1 MKRCSTCNRTY
12 TDPNLSFCIDDGTPL
27 TPVDPPLTPVDPQD
41 ESTVV
46 SPRDS
51 GANTNWNEAAYRPPS
66 GYTPSPA
73 QTRRR
78 RVWPWVLGLGGA
90 FVLGIVVITIAAIML
105 IPKMGRSGRN
115 DQTVTVEP
123 RNSNTA
129 QNSNA
134 NAPANSNSNS
144 NVNIEVPPPTDHDEV
159 MDQLKDLEND
169 WTVANI
175 NDDKKALERILA
187 DDYVGYTPDGA
198 PYSKADYIRTN
209 ERDIRVEKWDFDNLK
224 LNLIGDRATLAGKI
238 KYELK
243 DADDL
248 KFEFLDKFVW
258 RDGRWQATGSE
269 VKQNN

>member
-27 TPVDPPLTPVDPQD
+27 TPVVDSQD

-46 SPRDS
+46 SPRDR
-51 GANTNWNEAAYRPPS
+51 GTNTNLNEAAYRPPAAYS
-66 GYTPSPA
+66 PTPS

-90 FVLGIVVITIAAIML
+90 FVIGIVVITIAAIML

-115 DQTVTVEP
+115 DQTGVVEP
-123 RNSNTA
+123 RNTNTNTTA
-129 QNSNA
+129 NSNA
-134 NAPANSNSNS
+134 NANTPANSNSNA
-144 NVNIEVPPPTDHDEV
+144 NVNIEVPPPTDHDAV
-159 MDQLKDLEND
+159 MEQLKDLEND

-175 NDDKKALERILA
+175 NDDKKALELILA
-187 DDYVGYTPDGA
+187 DDYVGYAPNGA

-209 ERDIRVEKWDFDNLK
+209 ERDLRVEKWDFDNLK

-243 DADDL
+243 DEDDL

-269 VKQNN
+269 VKQTN